1 MRLLADLHISP
12 STVAFLRTL
21 GHDVVRV
28 DAILPNTAS
37 DEEIV
42 VAARAAGRSI
52 LTQDLDFSAIIA
64 LSGAHSPSLVSLRLG
79 SSRVTHVNEVLARVL
94 PQTTSPG
101 AVWCLSRTERSAGA
115 RCRSSDAWLRL
126 QRSPSTRKRSESVR
140 R

>member
-42 VAARAAGRSI
+42 VARALPRIEDDVAR
-52 LTQDLDFSAIIA
+52 
-64 LSGAHSPSLVSLRLG
+64 G
-79 SSRVTHVNEVLARVL
+79 SVITVEEGTVR
-94 PQTTSPG
+94 
-101 AVWCLSRTERSAGA
+101 SRTLPIE
-115 RCRSSDAWLRL
+115 
-126 QRSPSTRKRSESVR
+126 
-140 R
+140 